1 MLSYSKNISPNKG
14 DENFFVMQIFLL
26 FVLVRTYLRI
36 KETESNLIKVDK
48 RKRKLEKIIYNIDN

>member
-1 MLSYSKNISPNKG
+1 MYVASICITP
-14 DENFFVMQIFLL
+14 
-26 FVLVRTYLRI
+26 VRTYLRI